1 MWSKAGRN
9 YNNSFHWKNRKLR
22 LTPAVKENTALLH
35 LQYHQRSKNAFYF
48 SQFKSFFGFYILLI
62 HEFFRFKILSRKI
75 CIVQII
81 NRGNGV
87 EQREPS

>member
-1 MWSKAGRN
+1 M
-9 YNNSFHWKNRKLR
+9 
-22 LTPAVKENTALLH
+22 TPAVKENTALLH
-35 LQYHQRSKNAFYF
+35 LQYHKRSKNAFYF